1 MAMSDQDRVGID
13 ELGRV
18 LVARE
23 SVEGL
28 LQRVADT
35 ALQVINRCDS
45 ASVSL
50 AEEGQVSTWASTDDA
65 AERVDQ
71 HQYGTDEG
79 PCLDAIRTGD
89 ANFVDSL
96 DCDERW
102 PQFSPRAVDEGMVS
116 LYSLPLKVEE
126 ETVGA
131 LNLYSRSK
139 PFAYH
144 DLQAAEALAEQA
156 AVTLTN
162 AQAYHEVRGKLEQ
175 CEGQPTD

>member
-1 MAMSDQDRVGID
+1 MAMSDQDRGEID
-13 ELGRV
+13 QLGRV
-18 LVARE
+18 IVARE

-35 ALQVINRCDS
+35 ARQVINRCDS

-50 AEEGQVSTWASTDDA
+50 ADEGRVSTWASTDDA
-65 AERVDQ
+65 AVRVDE

-79 PCLDAIRTGD
+79 PCLAAIRTGE
-89 ANFVDSL
+89 AKFVDSL
-96 DCDERW
+96 ASDERW
-102 PQFSPRAVDEGMVS
+102 SEFGPRAVDEGMVS
-116 LYSLPLKVEE
+116 MYSIPLKFEE

-144 DLQAAEALAEQA
+144 DLQAAEALADQA

-162 AQAYHEVRGKLEQ
+162 VQAYRAVRDRLEQ
-175 CEGQPTD
+175 CEGPTTD

>member
-1 MAMSDQDRVGID
+1 MAMSDHDRGRID

-28 LQRVADT
+28 LQRVAET

-45 ASVSL
+45 ASVSM
-50 AEEGQVSTWASTDDA
+50 AEDGQVSTWASTDEA
-65 AERVDQ
+65 AERADE
-71 HQYGTDEG
+71 HQYRTDEG
-79 PCLDAIRTGD
+79 PCLAAIRTGD

-96 DCDERW
+96 DDDERW
-102 PQFSPRAVDEGMVS
+102 PEFTSRAVDEGMVS
-116 LYSLPLKVEE
+116 IYSLPLKVEE

-131 LNLYSRSK
+131 LNLYSRSR

-144 DLQAAEALAEQA
+144 DLQAAEALAGQA
-156 AVTLTN
+156 AITLTN
-162 AQAYHEVRGKLEQ
+162 AQAYHSLRSKLDR